1 MNEMSDFSQLPQTVL
16 EKNQEKGFVG
26 MHIMQG
32 VPILDRDLNL
42 LQDLITATMRGL
54 VSRYI
59 GNGVPLKSDAFAIQQ
74 VNAVANDFQITAG
87 PPGICLVNGI
97 EVNIAATVNYS
108 AQGAFGPMP
117 VLTTPQGSARKDT
130 VYLDVFLESVDDDD
144 MLGNDEDVAVQ
155 TSVRLRPAWVVRV
168 AQGGGIPDAPSG
180 HTNFLLAEINRP
192 AGEPQ
197 IKTAM
202 ISDLRTRCLT
212 LDTVLQLL
220 VRPEITGFSPGSGAA
235 TASITIKG
243 RRLDLMGTPTIRFGD
258 IPVSPADVSGLLPE
272 SVTVKVPAGGTPGSK
287 VKVSLTNGAGTATS
301 AALFE
306 FI

>member
-1 MNEMSDFSQLPQTVL
+1 MSDFSQLPQTVL
-16 EKNQEKGFVG
+16 DKNREKGFVG

-59 GNGVPLKSDAFAIQQ
+59 GNGVPLKSDAFVIQQ
-74 VNAVANDFQITAG
+74 VNSANDFQIGAG
-87 PPGICLVNGI
+87 SPGICLVDGI
-97 EVNIAATVNYS
+97 EVGIVEALKYS
-108 AQGAFGPMP
+108 AQGAFGALPA
-117 VLTTPQGSARKDT
+117 LTTPQGSARKDI

-168 AQGGGIPDAPSG
+168 AEGGGIPDAPPG

-202 ISDLRTRCLT
+202 IADLRTRCLT

-258 IPVSPADVSGLLPE
+258 IPVSPADVSPPSPE
-272 SVTVKVPAGGTPGSK
+272 AVTVKVPAGGTPGSK